1 LTLKRRVV
9 FGGTFDPV
17 HRGHLAV
24 ANAAHTALAPD
35 EFRFM
40 PAGDPPHRDRTFAS
54 PAHRLKMLDL
64 ALKPY
69 PWFTVDRQEIDRN
82 GRSWTS
88 LTLATLRQTFP
99 EDALI
104 LLLGQDSANS
114 LDSWHDWECIPELA
128 HLVIMSRPDQ
138 VPVYGP
144 QLAREIAQRTVTDT
158 ASLGGCS
165 AGLVLPLQVP
175 DVPVSST
182 LLRKRLAT
190 RGSLCD
196 LVPDPVAEYI
206 EQQGLYR
213 D

>member
-1 LTLKRRVV
+1 
-9 FGGTFDPV
+9 
-17 HRGHLAV
+17 
-24 ANAAHTALAPD
+24 
-35 EFRFM
+35 M
-40 PAGDPPHRDRTFAS
+40 I
-54 PAHRLKMLDL
+54 
-64 ALKPY
+64 
-69 PWFTVDRQEIDRN
+69 DRQEIDRD

-88 LTLATLRQTFP
+88 LTLATLRKAFP

-114 LDSWHDWECIPELA
+114 LDTWHDWERICELA

-138 VPVYGP
+138 APVYGP
-144 QLAREIAQRTVTDT
+144 QLAREIKQRTVTDP

-182 LLRKRLAT
+182 LLRERLAA
-190 RGSLCD
+190 RGSLRD

-206 EQQGLYR
+206 DRQGLYR